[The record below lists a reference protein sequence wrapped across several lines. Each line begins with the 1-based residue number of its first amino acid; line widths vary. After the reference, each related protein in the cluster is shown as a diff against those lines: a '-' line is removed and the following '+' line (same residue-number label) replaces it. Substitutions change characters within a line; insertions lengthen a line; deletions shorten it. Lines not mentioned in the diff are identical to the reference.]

1 MKITLN
7 VLHNVYYILLNFSFS
22 LKSTDALSNIAI
34 GGALLTKTGCS
45 SIKQVHGCI
54 KQFVSISHI
63 DILPTHIDKSIE
75 MNNIRSLPYAV
86 QIQINI

>member
-1 MKITLN
+1 MFCIMFITFYL
-7 VLHNVYYILLNFSFS
+7 ISLLVSE
-22 LKSTDALSNIAI
+22 STDALSNIAI
-34 GGALLTKTGCS
+34 GGALLTQTGCS
-45 SIKQVHGCI
+45 STKQVYGCI

-86 QIQINI
+86 QIQINIWIN